1 MIINQIYS
9 IDFCDDVELNIKRG
23 SKLEFRLTYDDS
35 KEIKAIVCI
44 ISGLGGDIDDNLY
57 IEEYCARNY
66 NVAVLSVNYHCIG
79 NRPQTGASFYI
90 NELDRLILKT
100 SLEAIGIQLPV
111 DMQNLK
117 TYDEFYCVVDFVNKF
132 IEKLKKEKELSEDY
146 CLYLSVGLEPTKNE
160 YQNYGIM
167 QAMDII
173 NAILYININLPF
185 KVSNMSTVSRMG
197 GGIKT
202 ILIGVSHGG
211 YLANL
216 CAKISPWNIDVVLD
230 NSSNVT
236 LDNDLWRFIGF
247 GREIDYVKYC
257 SVGIT
262 YMFKNIKLAA
272 FDKTYW
278 TTNKQSP
285 YYFSNARQIIREPL
299 NKEHLKIQSLYP
311 KPKYIAYHSKF
322 DQYVLL
328 EKKENYF
335 DILKELGFEVDFI
348 KITDEKE
355 IDGKFIKN
363 LEHGCGIPMKLLIKK
378 HLLQILKEPLQDKIC
393 KKEISYKC
401 DELVYA
407 FEEENHQII
416 LNITN

>member
-9 IDFCDDVELNIKRG
+9 IDSCDDVELNIKRG

-35 KEIKAIVCI
+35 KEIEAIVCI

-197 GGIKT
+197 GGYK
-202 ILIGVSHGG
+202 
-211 YLANL
+211 
-216 CAKISPWNIDVVLD
+216 
-230 NSSNVT
+230 
-236 LDNDLWRFIGF
+236 
-247 GREIDYVKYC
+247 DY
-257 SVGIT
+257 
-262 YMFKNIKLAA
+262 
-272 FDKTYW
+272 
-278 TTNKQSP
+278 
-285 YYFSNARQIIREPL
+285 
-299 NKEHLKIQSLYP
+299 
-311 KPKYIAYHSKF
+311 
-322 DQYVLL
+322 
-328 EKKENYF
+328 
-335 DILKELGFEVDFI
+335 
-348 KITDEKE
+348 
-355 IDGKFIKN
+355 
-363 LEHGCGIPMKLLIKK
+363 
-378 HLLQILKEPLQDKIC
+378 
-393 KKEISYKC
+393 
-401 DELVYA
+401 
-407 FEEENHQII
+407 
-416 LNITN
+416 

>member
-9 IDFCDDVELNIKRG
+9 IDSCDDVELNIKRG

-35 KEIKAIVCI
+35 KEIEAIVCI

-197 GGIKT
+197 GG
-202 ILIGVSHGG
+202 V
-211 YLANL
+211 
-216 CAKISPWNIDVVLD
+216 
-230 NSSNVT
+230 
-236 LDNDLWRFIGF
+236 
-247 GREIDYVKYC
+247 
-257 SVGIT
+257 
-262 YMFKNIKLAA
+262 
-272 FDKTYW
+272 
-278 TTNKQSP
+278 
-285 YYFSNARQIIREPL
+285 
-299 NKEHLKIQSLYP
+299 
-311 KPKYIAYHSKF
+311 
-322 DQYVLL
+322 
-328 EKKENYF
+328 
-335 DILKELGFEVDFI
+335 
-348 KITDEKE
+348 
-355 IDGKFIKN
+355 
-363 LEHGCGIPMKLLIKK
+363 
-378 HLLQILKEPLQDKIC
+378 
-393 KKEISYKC
+393 
-401 DELVYA
+401 
-407 FEEENHQII
+407 
-416 LNITN
+416 

>member
-9 IDFCDDVELNIKRG
+9 IDSCDDVELNIKRG

-35 KEIKAIVCI
+35 KEIEAIVCI

-197 GGIKT
+197 GYKDYINRCFAWGI
-202 ILIGVSHGG
+202 
-211 YLANL
+211 
-216 CAKISPWNIDVVLD
+216 
-230 NSSNVT
+230 
-236 LDNDLWRFIGF
+236 
-247 GREIDYVKYC
+247 
-257 SVGIT
+257 
-262 YMFKNIKLAA
+262 
-272 FDKTYW
+272 
-278 TTNKQSP
+278 
-285 YYFSNARQIIREPL
+285 FSQ
-299 NKEHLKIQSLYP
+299 
-311 KPKYIAYHSKF
+311 F
-322 DQYVLL
+322 MC
-328 EKKENYF
+328 
-335 DILKELGFEVDFI
+335 
-348 KITDEKE
+348 
-355 IDGKFIKN
+355 KN
-363 LEHGCGIPMKLLIKK
+363 LSLE
-378 HLLQILKEPLQDKIC
+378 
-393 KKEISYKC
+393 Y
-401 DELVYA
+401 
-407 FEEENHQII
+407 
-416 LNITN
+416 

>member
-9 IDFCDDVELNIKRG
+9 IDSCDDVELNIKRG

-35 KEIKAIVCI
+35 KEIEAIVCI

-202 ILIGVSHGG
+202 ILIGVSQ
-211 YLANL
+211 
-216 CAKISPWNIDVVLD
+216 
-230 NSSNVT
+230 
-236 LDNDLWRFIGF
+236 
-247 GREIDYVKYC
+247 E
-257 SVGIT
+257 
-262 YMFKNIKLAA
+262 
-272 FDKTYW
+272 
-278 TTNKQSP
+278 
-285 YYFSNARQIIREPL
+285 
-299 NKEHLKIQSLYP
+299 
-311 KPKYIAYHSKF
+311 
-322 DQYVLL
+322 
-328 EKKENYF
+328 
-335 DILKELGFEVDFI
+335 DI
-348 KITDEKE
+348 
-355 IDGKFIKN
+355 
-363 LEHGCGIPMKLLIKK
+363 
-378 HLLQILKEPLQDKIC
+378 
-393 KKEISYKC
+393 
-401 DELVYA
+401 
-407 FEEENHQII
+407 
-416 LNITN
+416 

>member
-9 IDFCDDVELNIKRG
+9 IDSCDDVELNIKRG

-35 KEIKAIVCI
+35 KEIEAIVCI

-79 NRPQTGASFYI
+79 NRLQTGASFYI

-197 GGIKT
+197 G
-202 ILIGVSHGG
+202 V
-211 YLANL
+211 
-216 CAKISPWNIDVVLD
+216 
-230 NSSNVT
+230 
-236 LDNDLWRFIGF
+236 
-247 GREIDYVKYC
+247 
-257 SVGIT
+257 
-262 YMFKNIKLAA
+262 
-272 FDKTYW
+272 
-278 TTNKQSP
+278 
-285 YYFSNARQIIREPL
+285 
-299 NKEHLKIQSLYP
+299 
-311 KPKYIAYHSKF
+311 
-322 DQYVLL
+322 
-328 EKKENYF
+328 
-335 DILKELGFEVDFI
+335 
-348 KITDEKE
+348 
-355 IDGKFIKN
+355 
-363 LEHGCGIPMKLLIKK
+363 
-378 HLLQILKEPLQDKIC
+378 
-393 KKEISYKC
+393 
-401 DELVYA
+401 
-407 FEEENHQII
+407 
-416 LNITN
+416 

>member
-9 IDFCDDVELNIKRG
+9 IDSCDDVELNIKRG

-35 KEIKAIVCI
+35 KEIEAIVCI

-100 SLEAIGIQLPV
+100 SLETIGIKLPIDV
-111 DMQNLK
+111 QNLK
-117 TYDEFYCVVDFVNKF
+117 TYDEFYCVVDFVNKL

-197 GGIKT
+197 GG
-202 ILIGVSHGG
+202 V
-211 YLANL
+211 
-216 CAKISPWNIDVVLD
+216 
-230 NSSNVT
+230 
-236 LDNDLWRFIGF
+236 
-247 GREIDYVKYC
+247 
-257 SVGIT
+257 
-262 YMFKNIKLAA
+262 
-272 FDKTYW
+272 
-278 TTNKQSP
+278 
-285 YYFSNARQIIREPL
+285 
-299 NKEHLKIQSLYP
+299 
-311 KPKYIAYHSKF
+311 
-322 DQYVLL
+322 
-328 EKKENYF
+328 
-335 DILKELGFEVDFI
+335 
-348 KITDEKE
+348 
-355 IDGKFIKN
+355 
-363 LEHGCGIPMKLLIKK
+363 
-378 HLLQILKEPLQDKIC
+378 
-393 KKEISYKC
+393 
-401 DELVYA
+401 
-407 FEEENHQII
+407 
-416 LNITN
+416 

>member
-9 IDFCDDVELNIKRG
+9 IDSCDDVELNIKRG

-35 KEIKAIVCI
+35 KEIEAIVCI

-185 KVSNMSTVSRMG
+185 KVSNMSTVSRC
-197 GGIKT
+197 K
-202 ILIGVSHGG
+202 G
-211 YLANL
+211 Y
-216 CAKISPWNIDVVLD
+216 
-230 NSSNVT
+230 
-236 LDNDLWRFIGF
+236 
-247 GREIDYVKYC
+247 
-257 SVGIT
+257 
-262 YMFKNIKLAA
+262 FK
-272 FDKTYW
+272 
-278 TTNKQSP
+278 
-285 YYFSNARQIIREPL
+285 
-299 NKEHLKIQSLYP
+299 
-311 KPKYIAYHSKF
+311 
-322 DQYVLL
+322 
-328 EKKENYF
+328 
-335 DILKELGFEVDFI
+335 
-348 KITDEKE
+348 
-355 IDGKFIKN
+355 KN
-363 LEHGCGIPMKLLIKK
+363 M
-378 HLLQILKEPLQDKIC
+378 
-393 KKEISYKC
+393 
-401 DELVYA
+401 
-407 FEEENHQII
+407 
-416 LNITN
+416 

>member
-9 IDFCDDVELNIKRG
+9 IDSCDDVELNIKRG

-35 KEIKAIVCI
+35 KEIEAIVCI

-100 SLEAIGIQLPV
+100 SLETIGIKLPIDV
-111 DMQNLK
+111 QNLK
-117 TYDEFYCVVDFVNKF
+117 TYDEFYCVVDFVNKL

-197 GGIKT
+197 G
-202 ILIGVSHGG
+202 V
-211 YLANL
+211 
-216 CAKISPWNIDVVLD
+216 
-230 NSSNVT
+230 
-236 LDNDLWRFIGF
+236 
-247 GREIDYVKYC
+247 
-257 SVGIT
+257 
-262 YMFKNIKLAA
+262 
-272 FDKTYW
+272 
-278 TTNKQSP
+278 
-285 YYFSNARQIIREPL
+285 
-299 NKEHLKIQSLYP
+299 
-311 KPKYIAYHSKF
+311 
-322 DQYVLL
+322 
-328 EKKENYF
+328 
-335 DILKELGFEVDFI
+335 
-348 KITDEKE
+348 
-355 IDGKFIKN
+355 
-363 LEHGCGIPMKLLIKK
+363 
-378 HLLQILKEPLQDKIC
+378 
-393 KKEISYKC
+393 
-401 DELVYA
+401 
-407 FEEENHQII
+407 
-416 LNITN
+416 

>member
-9 IDFCDDVELNIKRG
+9 IDSCDDVELNIKRG

-35 KEIKAIVCI
+35 KEIEAIVCI

-100 SLEAIGIQLPV
+100 SLETIGIRLPIDV
-111 DMQNLK
+111 QNLK
-117 TYDEFYCVVDFVNKF
+117 TYDEFYCVVDFVNKL

-197 GGIKT
+197 GG
-202 ILIGVSHGG
+202 V
-211 YLANL
+211 
-216 CAKISPWNIDVVLD
+216 
-230 NSSNVT
+230 
-236 LDNDLWRFIGF
+236 
-247 GREIDYVKYC
+247 
-257 SVGIT
+257 
-262 YMFKNIKLAA
+262 
-272 FDKTYW
+272 
-278 TTNKQSP
+278 
-285 YYFSNARQIIREPL
+285 
-299 NKEHLKIQSLYP
+299 
-311 KPKYIAYHSKF
+311 
-322 DQYVLL
+322 
-328 EKKENYF
+328 
-335 DILKELGFEVDFI
+335 
-348 KITDEKE
+348 
-355 IDGKFIKN
+355 
-363 LEHGCGIPMKLLIKK
+363 
-378 HLLQILKEPLQDKIC
+378 
-393 KKEISYKC
+393 
-401 DELVYA
+401 
-407 FEEENHQII
+407 
-416 LNITN
+416 

>member
-9 IDFCDDVELNIKRG
+9 IDSCDDVELNIKRG

-35 KEIKAIVCI
+35 KEIEAIVCI

-57 IEEYCARNY
+57 IEEYCARSY

-185 KVSNMSTVSRMG
+185 KVSNMST
-197 GGIKT
+197 
-202 ILIGVSHGG
+202 
-211 YLANL
+211 
-216 CAKISPWNIDVVLD
+216 
-230 NSSNVT
+230 
-236 LDNDLWRFIGF
+236 
-247 GREIDYVKYC
+247 
-257 SVGIT
+257 
-262 YMFKNIKLAA
+262 
-272 FDKTYW
+272 
-278 TTNKQSP
+278 
-285 YYFSNARQIIREPL
+285 
-299 NKEHLKIQSLYP
+299 
-311 KPKYIAYHSKF
+311 
-322 DQYVLL
+322 
-328 EKKENYF
+328 
-335 DILKELGFEVDFI
+335 
-348 KITDEKE
+348 
-355 IDGKFIKN
+355 
-363 LEHGCGIPMKLLIKK
+363 
-378 HLLQILKEPLQDKIC
+378 
-393 KKEISYKC
+393 
-401 DELVYA
+401 
-407 FEEENHQII
+407 
-416 LNITN
+416 

>member
-9 IDFCDDVELNIKRG
+9 IDSCDDVELNIKRG

-35 KEIKAIVCI
+35 KEIEAIVCI

-100 SLEAIGIQLPV
+100 SLEAIGIRLPI

-185 KVSNMSTVSRMG
+185 KVSNMSTVSR
-197 GGIKT
+197 
-202 ILIGVSHGG
+202 
-211 YLANL
+211 
-216 CAKISPWNIDVVLD
+216 
-230 NSSNVT
+230 
-236 LDNDLWRFIGF
+236 
-247 GREIDYVKYC
+247 
-257 SVGIT
+257 
-262 YMFKNIKLAA
+262 
-272 FDKTYW
+272 
-278 TTNKQSP
+278 
-285 YYFSNARQIIREPL
+285 
-299 NKEHLKIQSLYP
+299 
-311 KPKYIAYHSKF
+311 
-322 DQYVLL
+322 
-328 EKKENYF
+328 
-335 DILKELGFEVDFI
+335 
-348 KITDEKE
+348 
-355 IDGKFIKN
+355 
-363 LEHGCGIPMKLLIKK
+363 
-378 HLLQILKEPLQDKIC
+378 
-393 KKEISYKC
+393 
-401 DELVYA
+401 
-407 FEEENHQII
+407 
-416 LNITN
+416 

>member
-9 IDFCDDVELNIKRG
+9 IDSCDDVELNIKRE

-35 KEIKAIVCI
+35 KEIEAIVCI

-197 GGIKT
+197 G
-202 ILIGVSHGG
+202 V
-211 YLANL
+211 
-216 CAKISPWNIDVVLD
+216 
-230 NSSNVT
+230 
-236 LDNDLWRFIGF
+236 
-247 GREIDYVKYC
+247 
-257 SVGIT
+257 
-262 YMFKNIKLAA
+262 
-272 FDKTYW
+272 
-278 TTNKQSP
+278 
-285 YYFSNARQIIREPL
+285 
-299 NKEHLKIQSLYP
+299 
-311 KPKYIAYHSKF
+311 
-322 DQYVLL
+322 
-328 EKKENYF
+328 
-335 DILKELGFEVDFI
+335 
-348 KITDEKE
+348 
-355 IDGKFIKN
+355 
-363 LEHGCGIPMKLLIKK
+363 
-378 HLLQILKEPLQDKIC
+378 
-393 KKEISYKC
+393 
-401 DELVYA
+401 
-407 FEEENHQII
+407 
-416 LNITN
+416 

>member
-9 IDFCDDVELNIKRG
+9 IDSCDDVELNIKRG

-35 KEIKAIVCI
+35 KEIEAIVCI

-197 GGIKT
+197 
-202 ILIGVSHGG
+202 V
-211 YLANL
+211 
-216 CAKISPWNIDVVLD
+216 
-230 NSSNVT
+230 
-236 LDNDLWRFIGF
+236 
-247 GREIDYVKYC
+247 
-257 SVGIT
+257 
-262 YMFKNIKLAA
+262 
-272 FDKTYW
+272 
-278 TTNKQSP
+278 
-285 YYFSNARQIIREPL
+285 
-299 NKEHLKIQSLYP
+299 
-311 KPKYIAYHSKF
+311 
-322 DQYVLL
+322 
-328 EKKENYF
+328 
-335 DILKELGFEVDFI
+335 
-348 KITDEKE
+348 
-355 IDGKFIKN
+355 
-363 LEHGCGIPMKLLIKK
+363 
-378 HLLQILKEPLQDKIC
+378 
-393 KKEISYKC
+393 
-401 DELVYA
+401 
-407 FEEENHQII
+407 
-416 LNITN
+416 

>member
-9 IDFCDDVELNIKRG
+9 VDSCDDVELNIKRE

-35 KEIKAIVCI
+35 KEIEAIVCI

-197 GGIKT
+197 G
-202 ILIGVSHGG
+202 V
-211 YLANL
+211 
-216 CAKISPWNIDVVLD
+216 
-230 NSSNVT
+230 
-236 LDNDLWRFIGF
+236 
-247 GREIDYVKYC
+247 
-257 SVGIT
+257 
-262 YMFKNIKLAA
+262 
-272 FDKTYW
+272 
-278 TTNKQSP
+278 
-285 YYFSNARQIIREPL
+285 
-299 NKEHLKIQSLYP
+299 
-311 KPKYIAYHSKF
+311 
-322 DQYVLL
+322 
-328 EKKENYF
+328 
-335 DILKELGFEVDFI
+335 
-348 KITDEKE
+348 
-355 IDGKFIKN
+355 
-363 LEHGCGIPMKLLIKK
+363 
-378 HLLQILKEPLQDKIC
+378 
-393 KKEISYKC
+393 
-401 DELVYA
+401 
-407 FEEENHQII
+407 
-416 LNITN
+416 

>member
-9 IDFCDDVELNIKRG
+9 IDSCDDVELNIKRG

-35 KEIKAIVCI
+35 KEIEAIVCI

-173 NAILYININLPF
+173 NAILYTNINLPF

-197 GGIKT
+197 G
-202 ILIGVSHGG
+202 V
-211 YLANL
+211 
-216 CAKISPWNIDVVLD
+216 
-230 NSSNVT
+230 
-236 LDNDLWRFIGF
+236 
-247 GREIDYVKYC
+247 
-257 SVGIT
+257 
-262 YMFKNIKLAA
+262 
-272 FDKTYW
+272 
-278 TTNKQSP
+278 
-285 YYFSNARQIIREPL
+285 
-299 NKEHLKIQSLYP
+299 
-311 KPKYIAYHSKF
+311 
-322 DQYVLL
+322 
-328 EKKENYF
+328 
-335 DILKELGFEVDFI
+335 
-348 KITDEKE
+348 
-355 IDGKFIKN
+355 
-363 LEHGCGIPMKLLIKK
+363 
-378 HLLQILKEPLQDKIC
+378 
-393 KKEISYKC
+393 
-401 DELVYA
+401 
-407 FEEENHQII
+407 
-416 LNITN
+416 